1 MDSVFRELFNATE
14 RSAVH
19 LEMRDVYDANDSVY
33 QDWRKGVAFD
43 PAERWP
49 DWFGQV
55 AAAVARGVAIRRAR
69 IVSEPVSEYVRYE
82 YDVTAGLNIASGEQ
96 VRWLPRRKAT
106 DLSLPGNDF
115 WVFDGTAAVIN
126 HFDGNGSWIAEESAN
141 DPALVDFLQAAFDR
155 VWARATDHESYRI
168 P

>member
-96 VRWLPRRKAT
+96 VRWLPRARHRGHSPTHLRKRGA
-106 DLSLPGNDF
+106 DRSGDRGRDRPLCSVPGPPD
-115 WVFDGTAAVIN
+115 
-126 HFDGNGSWIAEESAN
+126 
-141 DPALVDFLQAAFDR
+141 QRR
-155 VWARATDHESYRI
+155 VARVREPRRVG
-168 P
+168 